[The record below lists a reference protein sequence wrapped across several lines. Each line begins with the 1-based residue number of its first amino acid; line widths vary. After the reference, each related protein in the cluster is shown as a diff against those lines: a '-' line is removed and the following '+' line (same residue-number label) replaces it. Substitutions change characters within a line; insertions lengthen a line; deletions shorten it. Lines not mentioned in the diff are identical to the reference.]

1 MKNKICSIILA
12 RGSSKGLKNKN
23 ILNFCGKP
31 LILWTIEACF
41 GSGIKD
47 VYVSSDS
54 DKILKL
60 SRDYGAKI
68 IKRPKKL
75 SQDKSSSESCWLHAI
90 NYLKQQNLNYEI
102 IVAPQVTS
110 PLRKNNDIKRAL
122 VHFKQKK
129 FDSLFS
135 ANSINDTLLWSK
147 KNQSLRPI
155 NYDYSNRL
163 RRQDMAENI
172 IENGSFYIFKSKIFR
187 SKSNRICG
195 KFGFFLLKKWQ
206 QFEIDNLED
215 FNFCKHIMGK
225 YILEKTNV

>member
-12 RGSSKGLKNKN
+12 RGASKGLKNKN

-31 LILWTIEACF
+31 LILWTIEACIS
-41 GSGIKD
+41 SGIED

-75 SQDKSSSESCWLHAI
+75 SQDNSSSESCWLHAI

-110 PLRKNNDIKRAL
+110 PIRKNNDIKRAL
-122 VHFKQKK
+122 KQNSKNAGGKVTLYTLNYIKK
-129 FDSLFS
+129 LIVAVELKDSISHVNRKPSSLLFS
-135 ANSINDTLLWSK
+135 MVAWTVFEGNLDEHTGFRWRDVVELWDLPK
-147 KNQSLRPI
+147 GEYFTI
-155 NYDYSNRL
+155 DYFPNTS
-163 RRQDMAENI
+163 
-172 IENGSFYIFKSKIFR
+172 
-187 SKSNRICG
+187 
-195 KFGFFLLKKWQ
+195 
-206 QFEIDNLED
+206 
-215 FNFCKHIMGK
+215 
-225 YILEKTNV
+225 